1 MTYEIKLTVA
11 NPETGKEAKLNL
23 IAKFSFDKRQYGNG
37 HYLMVKDT
45 VTPWQEFYDIRYEA
59 DFDKN
64 NKEEYLK
71 WLVNSIWNGD
81 NGSYKVSKVKIKKV
95 EE

>member
-1 MTYEIKLTVA
+1 MIYNMALTLENHSA
-11 NPETGKEAKLNL
+11 GKESKLNL
-23 IAKFSFDKRQYGNG
+23 IAKFSYDKKSYGNG

-45 VTPWQEFYDIRYEA
+45 VTPWQELYDIRYDA

-64 NKEEYLK
+64 KKEEYLE
-71 WLVNSIWNGD
+71 WLVNSIWNGE
-81 NGSYKVSKVKIKKV
+81 NGYKVKELEINKV

>member
-1 MTYEIKLTVA
+1 MIYNMALTVE
-11 NPETGKEAKLNL
+11 NQSTGKEAKLNL

-45 VTPWQEFYDIRYEA
+45 VTPWQELYDIRYDA

-64 NKEEYLK
+64 KKEEYLE
-71 WLVNSIWNGD
+71 WLVNYIWNGG
-81 NGSYKVSKVKIKKV
+81 NGYKVRELEINKV

>member
-1 MTYEIKLTVA
+1 MIYEIKLTIA

-23 IAKFSFDKRQYGNG
+23 IAKFSYDKKSYGNG

-64 NKEEYLK
+64 KKEEYLE
-71 WLVNSIWNGD
+71 WLVNSIWNGE
-81 NGSYKVSKVKIKKV
+81 NGYIVKELEISKV

>member
-1 MTYEIKLTVA
+1 MIYNMALTVE
-11 NPETGKEAKLNL
+11 NPSTGKESKLNL

-45 VTPWQEFYDIRYEA
+45 VTPWQELYDIRYDA
-59 DFDKN
+59 DFDENK
-64 NKEEYLK
+64 KEEYLE
-71 WLVNSIWNGD
+71 WLVNSIWNGE
-81 NGSYKVSKVKIKKV
+81 NGYIVKELEISKV

>member
-1 MTYEIKLTVA
+1 MIYNLALTVE
-11 NPETGKEAKLNL
+11 NQSTGKEAKLNL
-23 IAKFSFDKRQYGNG
+23 IAKFSFDKRQYVNG

-45 VTPWQEFYDIRYEA
+45 VTPWQELYDIRYDA

-64 NKEEYLK
+64 KKEEYLE

-81 NGSYKVSKVKIKKV
+81 NGYKVRELEINKVDD
-95 EE
+95 